1 MNIAVIG
8 AGIIG
13 VTTAYELARD
23 GHQVTVYERRGAV
36 AEEASFANAGVLSPG
51 YVTPW
56 AAPGMPAK
64 VLKQMLQPHAAF
76 RLKLPL
82 SMQELA
88 WLWQFWRA
96 CEPQTYLAH
105 RSALQQLAL
114 FSRTQLHEII
124 VRHEMEFD
132 YERGYLIALRSDKE
146 RALLAPSLQVL
157 RDLGMPFAELDEAG
171 ARTVEP
177 AINADTRFSGAI
189 HLADDE
195 VANCRQFALLLKD
208 ECRKL
213 GVIFEFNADVEKIQ
227 LFNAA
232 MSSLVS
238 SPVSPLVG
246 KESSSVATLSIAETA
261 SDSQLPGLSGVSGLP
276 HSQFKTTQRNI
287 ARYNQQHDAV
297 VLCTGMQ
304 SRRLLAPLGIA
315 LPLVPVYGYSV
326 SCQIKEPLDAPRSG
340 LMDERY
346 KVSITRL
353 GQRVRVA
360 GSAQVGGKANAM
372 HMGALKTLYK
382 VLQDWFPGAAIMSK
396 GVQQW
401 QGARPMLANR
411 PPVIGRGGQ
420 DGLWLNLGH
429 GSSGWALSCGSA
441 RLLADQMGGRE
452 GGLDSAQFALSR
464 SLR

>member
-13 VTTAYELARD
+13 VSTAYELARD

-64 VLKQMLQPHAAF
+64 VLQQMLKPHAAF

-82 SMQELA
+82 SLHELG
-88 WLWQFWRA
+88 WLWQFWQA

-105 RSALQQLAL
+105 RSALQKLAL
-114 FSRTQLHEII
+114 LSRQQMHEII

-132 YERGYLIALRSDKE
+132 YERGYLIALRSEKE
-146 RALLAPSLQVL
+146 RAMLQPSLQVL

-171 ARTVEP
+171 ARAVEP
-177 AINADTRFSGAI
+177 AINADTRFAGAI

-195 VANCRQFALLLKD
+195 VANCRQFALLLKE

-213 GVIFEFNADVEKIQ
+213 GVRFEFHAAVEKIA
-227 LFNAA
+227 LFDAKK
-232 MSSLVS
+232 SHLPGTKSH
-238 SPVSPLVG
+238 
-246 KESSSVATLSIAETA
+246 SVATLSIAERSA
-261 SDSQLPGLSGVSGLP
+261 DSQILGSASGMSGMSGMAGVGQSHLRATP
-276 HSQFKTTQRNI
+276 
-287 ARYNQQHDAV
+287 RYSEQHDAV
-297 VLCTGMQ
+297 VLCTGAQ
-304 SRRLLAPLGIA
+304 SHDMLKALALK
-315 LPLVPVYGYSV
+315 LPLISVYGYSV

-360 GSAQVGGKANAM
+360 GSAQVGGRAGAM
-372 HMGALKTLYK
+372 HEGALKTLYK
-382 VLQDWFPGAAIMSK
+382 VLQDWFPGAGLMSR

-411 PPVIGRGGQ
+411 APVIGASGQ
-420 DGLWLNLGH
+420 PGLWLNLGH

-441 RLLADQMGGRE
+441 RVLADQIAGRATPI
-452 GGLDSAQFALSR
+452 DAQAFAYC
-464 SLR
+464 